1 MITWNITSPAVHRTE
16 NQTNMMHQKQQQQ
29 RDMVTPQNK
38 SAGSKHEFV
47 VRSFEVPTRCDHCS
61 SVMIGLVRQ
70 GMVCKSK
77 EFQCRLY
84 YTYCILFFINVNM
97 HINVHIA

>member
-1 MITWNITSPAVHRTE
+1 MI
-16 NQTNMMHQKQQQQ
+16 HQKQQQQ
-29 RDMVTPQNK
+29 RDMAAPQNK

-77 EFQCRLY
+77 EFIDY
-84 YTYCILFFINVNM
+84 ILHTILPQILSCM
-97 HINVHIA
+97 